1 MLFPEFARSPRRLLA
16 LYLTGAIAAVACLAW
31 LGWRLLD
38 QENAVEAQRA
48 SARLEVAADKVVRV
62 LQRGLDELGRAVAA
76 PGEQP
81 PAGTVLLIADHRSTR
96 AIPPERMAFYPVAP
110 TSPVARHDL
119 FRAGEA
125 AEFSDANLEKAVAA
139 YRQLADSPVADVR
152 AGALMRLGR
161 SLRKARRHAEAL
173 AVYGQLAL
181 LGDLPVGGG
190 PAELVAREGRC
201 STLEEAGPASALQT
215 EAEALYR
222 DLASGK
228 WMLTR
233 ASWEFH
239 VEEARAWA
247 GSGLVPSPDED
258 EATSVSA
265 AAEWLWTGWH
275 DQPPPVQAASGQA
288 ISGDGAH
295 PVLAVWRSTDAQL
308 TAAFGGRD
316 YLDSLRRKAGDEAG
330 VDLALVDRDGQ
341 AILGRVSGAQATR
354 SSLEARLPFTVRVSS
369 ANPSL
374 VRAEAGTR
382 RRLLLLTLAIVSGLI
397 LGSTYFTVRGVAR
410 ELAAARLQSEF
421 VSAVSHEF
429 RTPLTSLRQL
439 SQMLL
444 HGRVIREDRRQQY
457 YGVLVRESERLH
469 RLVETLLTFGRAE
482 AGNARY
488 RLESLDLAEVVRAVV
503 EEFRQHAA
511 DFQLEVPIGAAPCP
525 VTGERDLLSV
535 ALWNLL
541 DNAAKYSPEC
551 RTIWITLSTTD
562 TRVELSVRD
571 RGVGIPREEQQRVF
585 TRFVRGAHTDGSA
598 VKGTGIGLALVRHA
612 AQAHGGDVRLE
623 SEPGRGSTFTIEL
636 PKGRGTGDEGRGIAG
651 VARGFSPAVNGGPEG
666 PPHTSEG

>member
-1 MLFPEFARSPRRLLA
+1 
-16 LYLTGAIAAVACLAW
+16 V
-31 LGWRLLD
+31 
-38 QENAVEAQRA
+38 N
-48 SARLEVAADKVVRV
+48 
-62 LQRGLDELGRAVAA
+62 
-76 PGEQP
+76 
-81 PAGTVLLIADHRSTR
+81 
-96 AIPPERMAFYPVAP
+96 
-110 TSPVARHDL
+110 
-119 FRAGEA
+119 
-125 AEFSDANLEKAVAA
+125 
-139 YRQLADSPVADVR
+139 
-152 AGALMRLGR
+152 
-161 SLRKARRHAEAL
+161 
-173 AVYGQLAL
+173 
-181 LGDLPVGGG
+181 
-190 PAELVAREGRC
+190 
-201 STLEEAGPASALQT
+201 
-215 EAEALYR
+215 
-222 DLASGK
+222 
-228 WMLTR
+228 
-233 ASWEFH
+233 
-239 VEEARAWA
+239 
-247 GSGLVPSPDED
+247 
-258 EATSVSA
+258 
-265 AAEWLWTGWH
+265 
-275 DQPPPVQAASGQA
+275 
-288 ISGDGAH
+288 
-295 PVLAVWRSTDAQL
+295 
-308 TAAFGGRD
+308 
-316 YLDSLRRKAGDEAG
+316 
-330 VDLALVDRDGQ
+330 RDGQ
-341 AILGRVSGAQATR
+341 AFLGRVSGPQATR
-354 SSLEARLPFTVRVSS
+354 SSLDARLPFTVRVSS

-374 VRAEAGTR
+374 ERAEAGTR

-511 DFQLEVPIGAAPCP
+511 DFQLEMSIGAAPCP

-666 PPHTSEG
+666 PPHTSED

>member
-16 LYLTGAIAAVACLAW
+16 LYLTGAVAAVACLAW

-38 QENAVEAQRA
+38 QEKAVEAQRA
-48 SARLEVAADKVVRV
+48 SARLEVAADQVVRV
-62 LQRGLDELGRAVAA
+62 FQRGLDDLNRAVTA

-81 PAGTVLLIADHRSTR
+81 PAGTVLLIADHRSAR
-96 AIPPERMAFYPVAP
+96 ATPPGRLAFYPVAP
-110 TSPVARHDL
+110 ESPVVRHDL
-119 FRAGEA
+119 FRAGET
-125 AEFSDANLEKAVAA
+125 AEFAEANPVKAIAA

-152 AGALMRLGR
+152 AGSLLRLGR

-173 AVYGQLAL
+173 VIYGQLAL
-181 LGDLPVGGG
+181 LGDLPVEGG

-215 EAEALYR
+215 EAQALYR

-228 WMLTR
+228 WMLAR

-239 VEEARAWA
+239 VEEAGAWA
-247 GSGLVPSPDED
+247 GPSLAPSPGED
-258 EATSVSA
+258 EAKSASA
-265 AAEWLWTGWH
+265 AAESLWTGWH
-275 DQPPPVQAASGQA
+275 DQPSSGQAASGQA
-288 ISGDGAH
+288 VSGDDAH

-308 TAAFGGRD
+308 TAALAGRE
-316 YLDSLRRKAGDEAG
+316 YLDALRRKAGTEAG
-330 VDLALVDRDGQ
+330 VDLALVNRDGR
-341 AILGRVSGAQATR
+341 AFLGRVSGPQATR
-354 SSLEARLPFTVRVSS
+354 SSMDARLPFTVRVSS

-374 VRAEAGTR
+374 ERAEASTR
-382 RRLLLLTLAIVSGLI
+382 RRLLLLTLVIVSGLI

-444 HGRVIREDRRQQY
+444 HGRVISEDRRYQY

-488 RLESLDLAEVVRAVV
+488 RLEPVDLAEVVRTVV
-503 EEFRQHAA
+503 EEFRRHAA
-511 DFQLEVPIGAAPCP
+511 DFQLEMSIGASPCP
-525 VTGERDLLSV
+525 VQGERELLSV

-551 RTIWITLSTTD
+551 RTIWVSLWTTD

-571 RGVGIPREEQQRVF
+571 GGIGIPRDEQQRVF
-585 TRFVRGAHTDGSA
+585 TRFVRGAHTDSST

-623 SEPGRGSTFTIEL
+623 SDPGAGSTFTVEL
-636 PKGRGTGDEGRGIAG
+636 PRG
-651 VARGFSPAVNGGPEG
+651 N
-666 PPHTSEG
+666 